1 MIELGLFVHL
11 IFRER
16 RYKNAWQKEEFR
28 KGMDLVEVEEQ
39 TKDVADVFLPG
50 KQVREEINKKGGV
63 KNGRNR
69 IRNFI

>member
-1 MIELGLFVHL
+1 
-11 IFRER
+11 
-16 RYKNAWQKEEFR
+16 
-28 KGMDLVEVEEQ
+28 MDLVEVEEQ